1 MFTPIRTASTAAGPE
16 TSGNNTNT
24 AGRLLTMLDSS
35 AATAAIP
42 SSAGNVSPSGSTS
55 RMAPSRPLS
64 MTAATPTPRHNTN
77 ARNGTSS
84 APAIPDTVLR
94 PRARPCTPSTTAP
107 ANAAHAG
114 DNPKNEVT
122 ANPRSVSAR
131 TTSTNTGTCTSSGTV
146 SRAGWTDSARG
157 KSKRRKTNPPRTRE
171 SHGNVM
177 TAGKWTNESPAA
189 PNASRLVRLDTGNSS
204 EALLA
209 RCAVAYACGLAGTR
223 NPRTVAS
230 TTGVS
235 STTVASRLRIAV
247 VAAAIT
253 KTIASKRCWLPEL
266 DRAMAA
272 PAARNSPSSSH
283 SRASTSTAARKPTT
297 GSSRLTAA
305 VAPCHEITP
314 SAMSTP
320 AGATAA
326 TASGQPRGRTI
337 SIRRSDGRWCTGVDH
352 ASPHL
357 YAETLTGGTT
367 GPPITPGTRSGGQ
380 WCPSINVTS

>member
-64 MTAATPTPRHNTN
+64 MTAATTTPRHNTN

-84 APAIPDTVLR
+84 ASAIPDTVLR

-114 DNPKNEVT
+114 DNPNNEVT
-122 ANPRSVSAR
+122 ANPRSVSAS

-146 SRAGWTDSARG
+146 SRAGSTDSSRA
-157 KSKRRKTNPPRTRE
+157 KSQRSKTNSTPTAA

-177 TAGKWTNESPAA
+177 TAVKWTNESPAA

-223 NPRTVAS
+223 NPRTVES

-253 KTIASKRCWLPEL
+253 KTMASKRCWLPEL

-283 SRASTSTAARKPTT
+283 SRASTSTAARKPRT
-297 GSSRLTAA
+297 GNRRLTSPAA
-305 VAPCHEITP
+305 SSQGITP
-314 SAMSTP
+314 RPTSTP
-320 AGATAA
+320 ATGTAA
-326 TASGQPRGRTI
+326 AASR
-337 SIRRSDGRWCTGVDH
+337 
-352 ASPHL
+352 
-357 YAETLTGGTT
+357 E
-367 GPPITPGTRSGGQ
+367 
-380 WCPSINVTS
+380 